1 MAVTQRIKNKNG
13 EWVLVS
19 NRGGGAAPNITVDS
33 ELSSESTNPIQNK
46 AVADSLKNRPELLE
60 IRYYFGEKELT
71 EEDKVINAATVNT
84 YITNGQ
90 NNLYKFFIQNEL
102 HWTLESTV
110 HFEEVDE
117 NGGPL
122 LCVIFDNL
130 YGISMVSDARNNLP
144 FFIVLDRNGNIISS
158 YEMDGPI
165 NSVLVIGEDESN
177 ALEIIPKIMTA
188 DNPGVSPFRPISI
201 HRKIPN
207 NGNTF
212 MYGLTI
218 APITTSSIMPP
229 YNEPVTLVCI
239 MEDGFVHQIKLDGTT
254 GFIIEDEIKQS
265 SYNEEEPKILGVG
278 VDSDRY
284 IINKYSAL
292 GCPPLLVRDG
302 LGGGT
307 TIGAYAQHENG
318 TYYYTYVDQIGNV
331 YRKEV
336 TEDDKSNL
344 MLLNRDAI
352 YLFDNMQEGDDYAIL
367 NTRSLSGNKLLSSL
381 IMPEP
386 VICYKIVA
394 LQGGAV
400 PLQAISI
407 YPLRV
412 ETLYRTEDGVSNGYY
427 KYTILG
433 DNLDTIEV
441 WEVNINT
448 GVSVLSSTTPFADI
462 LGLSTNA

>member
-19 NRGGGAAPNITVDS
+19 NKGGGSTPNITVDS

-71 EEDKVINAATVNT
+71 EEDKAINVAAINT

-90 NNLYKFFIQNEL
+90 KNLYKFFIQNEFR
-102 HWTLESTV
+102 WTLESNSYMV
-110 HFEEVDE
+110 EADE
-117 NGGPL
+117 NGDPSL
-122 LCVIFDNL
+122 YIIFDNL
-130 YGISMVSDARNNLP
+130 YAISIMSDAKKYLP
-144 FFIVLDRNGNIISS
+144 FMLSIDINGNITSVN
-158 YEMDGPI
+158 EMDGPV

-177 ALEIIPKIMTA
+177 ALEIIPKIRTA

-201 HRKIPN
+201 HRKISN

-218 APITTSSIMPP
+218 APITTSLIMPP

-254 GFIIEDEIKQS
+254 GFIIEDKIKES
-265 SYNEEEPKILGVG
+265 SSNEEEPKILGASVE
-278 VDSDRY
+278 SDRY

-292 GCPPLLVRDG
+292 GYPPLLVADG

-318 TYYYTYVDQIGNV
+318 TYYYTFIDQLGNV

-336 TEDDKSNL
+336 TEDDKTTI

-367 NTRSLSGNKLLSSL
+367 NIRSLSGMKSLPNL

-394 LQGGAV
+394 LQGSAV

-412 ETLYRTEDGVSNGYY
+412 EALNRTEDGVSNSYY

-448 GVSVLSSTTPFADI
+448 GVSVLVSTTPFADI
-462 LGLSTNA
+462 LGLNTNA